1 MRELQ
6 PCGATRRFLIEDVTK
21 FTKIIVACWLGLPQ
35 GLPDTRVKRCPKLV
49 SLQWTAVVQT
59 RWPHRPRHRRMV
71 VLQTETFMPNAP
83 VTPATSAT
91 RPRQLSRRTFNR
103 VLTAGVASGA
113 ALVCAPLFAQSGW
126 PNKPI
131 RIIVPYTPGGFT
143 DQMARLVQVGLQNRL
158 QQTVVIDNKPGANS
172 IIGVDMLAKAPADGS
187 TFAVVIAAYAANST
201 LYPKLPYDPRKDL
214 TGVSLMGISP
224 LLAAVNNDAPFKT
237 AREMIDYARSN
248 PGKVSF
254 GSSGNGSAA
263 HLTGELLK
271 AITKTYMLHIPY
283 RGAVPALTDLMGG
296 QIQLFFDAA
305 TGLINQGK
313 AGKVRLIGV
322 ASDRRLPAVP
332 DVPTFIE
339 QGFAGF
345 MGSTWAGMLAPA
357 ATPKDIVKRMSDEVG
372 RIIRSEEMRPRLE
385 AMGTFAAGGTPEEFD
400 TFIAAETT
408 KWAKVIKDAG
418 VKAE

>member
-1 MRELQ
+1 M
-6 PCGATRRFLIEDVTK
+6 
-21 FTKIIVACWLGLPQ
+21 
-35 GLPDTRVKRCPKLV
+35 PKLA
-49 SLQWTAVVQT
+49 SARSAAVD
-59 RWPHRPRHRRMV
+59 
-71 VLQTETFMPNAP
+71 
-83 VTPATSAT
+83 
-91 RPRQLSRRTFNR
+91 LSRRRFSL
-103 VLTAGVASGA
+103 VLATGATAVG
-113 ALVCAPLFAQSGW
+113 APLFAQQTW

-158 QQTVVIDNKPGANS
+158 QQTVTVDNKPGANS

-187 TFAVVIAAYAANST
+187 TFAVVIAAYAANTT

-237 AREMIDYARSN
+237 ARQLIDYARAN

-263 HLTGELLK
+263 HLTSELLK
-271 AITKTYMLHIPY
+271 SLTKTYMVHIPY

-322 ASDRRLPAVP
+322 ASDRRLPAIP

-339 QGFAGF
+339 QGFTGF
-345 MGSTWAGMLAPA
+345 TGSTWAGMLAPA
-357 ATPKDIVKRMSDEVG
+357 ATPKDIIKRMSDEVSK
-372 RIIRSEEMRPRLE
+372 IIRSEETRIKLD

-400 TFIAAETT
+400 AFIVSETT
-408 KWAKVIKDAG
+408 KWAGVIKDAG
-418 VKAE
+418 VKAD

>member
-1 MRELQ
+1 M
-6 PCGATRRFLIEDVTK
+6 
-21 FTKIIVACWLGLPQ
+21 
-35 GLPDTRVKRCPKLV
+35 PKL
-49 SLQWTAVVQT
+49 
-59 RWPHRPRHRRMV
+59 
-71 VLQTETFMPNAP
+71 
-83 VTPATSAT
+83 TSA
-91 RPRQLSRRTFNR
+91 RSAAVDLSRRRFSLALATGA
-103 VLTAGVASGA
+103 TAVG
-113 ALVCAPLFAQSGW
+113 APLFAQQAW

-158 QQTVVIDNKPGANS
+158 QQTVTVDNKPGANS

-187 TFAVVIAAYAANST
+187 TFAVVIAAYAANTT

-237 AREMIDYARSN
+237 ARQLIDYARAN

-263 HLTGELLK
+263 HLTSELLK
-271 AITKTYMLHIPY
+271 SLTKTYMVHIPY
-283 RGAVPALTDLMGG
+283 RGAIPALTDLMGG

-322 ASDRRLPAVP
+322 ASDRRLPAIP

-345 MGSTWAGMLAPA
+345 TGSTWAGMLAPA
-357 ATPKDIVKRMSDEVG
+357 ATPKDIIKRMSDEVSK
-372 RIIRSEEMRPRLE
+372 IIRSEETRVKLD

-400 TFIAAETT
+400 AFIVSETT
-408 KWAKVIKDAG
+408 KWAGVIKDAG
-418 VKAE
+418 VKAD

>member
-1 MRELQ
+1 MPLAPSR
-6 PCGATRRFLIEDVTK
+6 
-21 FTKIIVACWLGLPQ
+21 
-35 GLPDTRVKRCPKLV
+35 
-49 SLQWTAVVQT
+49 QW
-59 RWPHRPRHRRMV
+59 
-71 VLQTETFMPNAP
+71 
-83 VTPATSAT
+83 
-91 RPRQLSRRTFNR
+91 SRRTFNR
-103 VLTAGVASGA
+103 VLTTGVASGA

-187 TFAVVIAAYAANST
+187 TFAVVIAAYAANTT

-214 TGVSLMGISP
+214 TGVSLMGVSP

-237 AREMIDYARSN
+237 AREMIDYARAN

-385 AMGTFAAGGTPEEFD
+385 AMGTFAAGGTPGEFD

-408 KWAKVIKDAG
+408 KWARVIKESG